1 MTSDP
6 TRGHPGTAKP
16 FDANT
21 SGQRATGNQLSP
33 AEERTWMVLAHLSAP
48 IAAIL
53 TAGWLS
59 LLGPLIVWALFK
71 NRSAKVRQAAAS
83 AFNFNLAFWMLYLV
97 GWILVFT
104 VIGIP
109 VALLIWAVIFVVSL
123 VCHLIGVVRALN
135 GEVYRYPFGIPIL
148 R

>member
-1 MTSDP
+1 
-6 TRGHPGTAKP
+6 
-16 FDANT
+16 
-21 SGQRATGNQLSP
+21 
-33 AEERTWMVLAHLSAP
+33 MVLAHLSAP
-48 IAAIL
+48 IAALL

-59 LLGPLIVWALFK
+59 LLGPLLVWALFRH
-71 NRSAKVRQAAAS
+71 RSVRVRQAAAG
-83 AFNFNLAFWMLYLV
+83 AFNFNVAFWVLYLL

-123 VCHLIGVVRALN
+123 VCHLIGAARALR